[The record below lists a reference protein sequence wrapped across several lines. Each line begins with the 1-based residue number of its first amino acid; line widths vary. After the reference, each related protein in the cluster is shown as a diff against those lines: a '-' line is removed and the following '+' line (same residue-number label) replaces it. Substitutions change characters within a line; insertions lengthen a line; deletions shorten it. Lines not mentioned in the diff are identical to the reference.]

1 MAQAKDGDTIK
12 VHYTGKLDDGSVF
25 DSSADRDPLEF
36 KLGENRII
44 RGFENSVIGMEPG
57 GKSTVKIPAE
67 EAFGPYK
74 DEMIMEVKKEDL
86 PTDLEPK
93 IGQKF
98 NLQQSDD
105 QTIIVTVTEVTG
117 DTVTLDANHPLAGK
131 DLSFDIEL
139 LEIVEV

>member
-25 DSSADRDPLEF
+25 DSSADRDPLKF
-36 KLGENRII
+36 KLGGNRII
-44 RGFENSVIGMEPG
+44 RGFENAVIGMEPG
-57 GKSTVKIPAE
+57 GKSTVKIPAD

-74 DEMIMEVKKEDL
+74 GEMIMEVKKEDL

-105 QTIIVTVTEVTG
+105 QTIIVTVTELTG

-139 LEIVEV
+139 LEIVEA

>member
-36 KLGENRII
+36 KLGDNRII
-44 RGFENSVIGMEPG
+44 RGFENAVIGMEPG
-57 GKSTVKIPAE
+57 GKSTVNITAE

-86 PTDLEPK
+86 PTDLDPK

-105 QTIIVTVTEVTG
+105 QTIIVTVTEVTE

-139 LEIVEV
+139 LEIVEA

>member
-25 DSSADRDPLEF
+25 DSSADRDPLKF
-36 KLGENRII
+36 KLGGNRII
-44 RGFENSVIGMEPG
+44 RGFENAVIGMEPG
-57 GKSTVKIPAE
+57 GKSTVKIPAD

-105 QTIIVTVTEVTG
+105 QTIIVTVTELTG

-139 LEIVEV
+139 VEIVEA

>member
-36 KLGENRII
+36 KLGDNRII
-44 RGFENSVIGMEPG
+44 RGFENTVIGMEPG
-57 GKSTVKIPAE
+57 GKSTVKIAAD

-86 PTDLEPK
+86 PTDLDPK

-105 QTIIVTVTEVTG
+105 QTIIVTVTEVTE

>member
-44 RGFENSVIGMEPG
+44 RGFENAVIGMEPG

-67 EAFGPYK
+67 EAFGPHR
-74 DEMIMEVKKEDL
+74 DEMVMEVKKEDL

-98 NLQQSDD
+98 NLHHSDD
-105 QTIIVTVTEVTG
+105 QTIIVTVTEVTE
-117 DTVTLDANHPLAGK
+117 DTVTLDANHTLAGK
-131 DLSFDIEL
+131 DLTFDIEL
-139 LEIVEV
+139 VEIVEA